1 MSAFP
6 PFNRLKPSRLEQANV
21 GALPITVTVNDAHSS
36 AEQSFVWNVS
46 LPELWLASIPS
57 QNNLAGDAVT
67 LALQAWDR
75 SGGSLSYSSSGLP
88 GGLTLNSSTGLL
100 TGTLSAADAGTS
112 YNPVITA
119 GDGSSSVSRTFGWS
133 VSPATLW
140 LENVPDQN
148 NSVGDNVT
156 LKVYASSTGELGLS
170 YSASGLPG
178 GLTLNSSTGLIT
190 GTPSLADQDNSYT
203 PTLTVVAAGTTGSVA
218 FSWYVGSA
226 NATSLV
232 VGNTINTQDNVVGDA
247 ILLQVYSNDPD
258 DLPLTY
264 TASNLPGGLSI
275 NSSTG
280 LISGTLPVGDGGNT
294 YAVSVVIS
302 DSQSSGSL
310 NFLWL
315 VAANS
320 SPGLQLEPIAD
331 QTNLNGDVAKL
342 QVYAENASTSPTYSS
357 SNLPSSAS
365 INPSTGLIS
374 GTLSTGVCTPTVTVT
389 AGCSSFSETFD
400 WTVNTRPTGTLVLEA
415 LPDQANV
422 AGDAVLLQSYG
433 SEPGGPA
440 LTYTASSL
448 PGDLSINSSTG
459 LITGTLAM
467 VADGDT
473 SYQASVS
480 VSDGSSSVV
489 QSFFWEVMAPPA
501 LVLEGMPNQE
511 NEAGFA
517 VRLQV
522 EAGSQDNLALSYMVS
537 DLPPGLSLN
546 PSSGLIS
553 GTLNPA
559 DSLVGSYGPTLTVSN
574 GYTSAAV
581 SFSWIVDPSVLS
593 LAPITGQTT
602 SEGQSVSLA
611 LSAWDSNS
619 SAALYFNASGLPAG
633 LSINASTGLIS
644 GTVALGDGN
653 NGGTYSPVVT
663 VFDGISSVSENI
675 GWSIPSAISITQPA
689 NQSSTEGT
697 SVSLAIAASDATSGA
712 TLSYSVSGLPLGL
725 TINPS
730 TGVIG
735 GTVALGAANGG
746 PYVPV
751 VNVSDGLSDQSI
763 AFRWSVYSA
772 VSLGTVANVS
782 DSEGS
787 VVSVSIHAVDG
798 TPSMTLTYSLAGQPN
813 GLQINPSTGLISGT
827 IAWGAANAGSSF
839 TPEVTVTDGKS
850 TEQESINWTVASAIS
865 IGSLADQ
872 VNTAGDTISLSVSA
886 SDGHSGQTLSYSGS
900 DLPTGLSVNP
910 TSGLISGTI
919 ASTISY
925 GTSYQ
930 PTIAVSDGTSTN
942 EVSLTW
948 TIGALVPAG
957 TFYTQEGT
965 ALTVAASV
973 GILDGAVAPDSLS
986 LTVSQVSGT
995 SDGSITVNS
1004 DGSFTYTPNSGWS
1017 GTDTFVVTVS
1027 DGSITSAPITEII
1040 EVSESL
1046 GGDYKAVATG
1056 DFNGDGNADFVAAD
1070 YNNNVV
1076 AVFLGNGDGTFQTPA
1091 PTFSVGTGPIALAV
1105 GDFGNG
1111 ADDIAVAN
1119 SGSNTVTILMN
1130 DGTGSFTTSQTLT
1143 VGTDPVALALGDFEG
1158 NGSLDLAVANKGSN
1172 TVSVFLNNGSGTFTL
1187 DTTITVGTS
1196 PDGVAAGDLN
1206 NDGFDDLVVANSG
1219 SNNVS
1224 VLLSNGDGTF
1234 ASAVTYAVGT
1244 GPTAVVMADF
1254 NGDGN
1259 LDVAVANG
1267 GSNNVSVLLGNGD
1280 GTLQSATTYAVG
1292 TDPVALAVGNLG
1304 GDGFLDLAVMNHGSN
1319 SETVLSNTGDG
1330 TFSMTQTMTLGESP
1344 DSITVADF
1352 ANNGQVGQVID
1363 APILYNYTDQD
1374 PLGLKPPVPEG
1385 QEGWSVNGVVALLKG
1400 TDVGDAA
1407 LISLRRVKVYN
1418 CTQLHIEFR
1427 DRVRGGQFGPW
1438 QKWGGESKDGGLN
1451 GFTPVT
1457 GGKVIWISGWLS
1469 DAQAAV
1475 TLVHELVHTGQEP
1488 EPPFATAAQQRANL
1502 IKDETEAVRR
1512 EALFAIQYATKVG
1525 PKGMIP
1531 PAIQKVLDD
1540 VTTNKRADSTINQ
1553 VKLNKFVKDNWGQ
1566 FLPNPNRQFKKE
1578 GEGAGGYDKRNNTI
1592 QVFTENPRLVKWP

>member
-1 MSAFP
+1 MLAGVGVALGQRSP
-6 PFNRLKPSRLEQANV
+6 PAIKGRLGQLVAAAV
-21 GALPITVTVNDAHSS
+21 GADGQTTDEPTFEVGDARNAPCPDH
-36 AEQSFVWNVS
+36 EIDRQTYEIP
-46 LPELWLASIPS
+46 PEHGSGETCSEHTRRCNSGFYRTLT
-57 QNNLAGDAVT
+57 NNLAGDAVT

-315 VAANS
+315 VVANS

-331 QTNLNGDVAKL
+331 QVNLNGDVANL

-365 INPSTGLIS
+365 INSSTGLIS

-389 AGCSSFSETFD
+389 AGGSSFSETFD

-440 LTYTASSL
+440 LTYTASNL
-448 PGDLSINSSTG
+448 PTGLTINSSTG

-473 SYQASVS
+473 SYQASVT
-480 VSDGSSSVV
+480 VSDGTSSVV

-501 LVLEGMPNQE
+501 LVLEGVPNQE

-517 VRLQV
+517 ARLQV
-522 EAGSQDNLALSYMVS
+522 EAGSEDNLALSYTVS

-546 PSSGLIS
+546 PTSGLIS

-633 LSINASTGLIS
+633 LSINPSTGLIS

-653 NGGTYSPVVT
+653 NGGTVAPVVT
-663 VFDGISSVSENI
+663 VFDGISSVSANI
-675 GWSIPSAISITQPA
+675 GWSIPSAISITRPA
-689 NQSSTEGT
+689 NQSSTEGDHL
-697 SVSLAIAASDATSGA
+697 SEHRRQRRHQRGDPHLLGVLA
-712 TLSYSVSGLPLGL
+712 
-725 TINPS
+725 
-730 TGVIG
+730 
-735 GTVALGAANGG
+735 
-746 PYVPV
+746 
-751 VNVSDGLSDQSI
+751 
-763 AFRWSVYSA
+763 
-772 VSLGTVANVS
+772 
-782 DSEGS
+782 
-787 VVSVSIHAVDG
+787 
-798 TPSMTLTYSLAGQPN
+798 
-813 GLQINPSTGLISGT
+813 
-827 IAWGAANAGSSF
+827 
-839 TPEVTVTDGKS
+839 
-850 TEQESINWTVASAIS
+850 
-865 IGSLADQ
+865 
-872 VNTAGDTISLSVSA
+872 
-886 SDGHSGQTLSYSGS
+886 
-900 DLPTGLSVNP
+900 
-910 TSGLISGTI
+910 
-919 ASTISY
+919 
-925 GTSYQ
+925 
-930 PTIAVSDGTSTN
+930 
-942 EVSLTW
+942 
-948 TIGALVPAG
+948 
-957 TFYTQEGT
+957 
-965 ALTVAASV
+965 
-973 GILDGAVAPDSLS
+973 
-986 LTVSQVSGT
+986 
-995 SDGSITVNS
+995 
-1004 DGSFTYTPNSGWS
+1004 
-1017 GTDTFVVTVS
+1017 
-1027 DGSITSAPITEII
+1027 
-1040 EVSESL
+1040 
-1046 GGDYKAVATG
+1046 
-1056 DFNGDGNADFVAAD
+1056 
-1070 YNNNVV
+1070 
-1076 AVFLGNGDGTFQTPA
+1076 
-1091 PTFSVGTGPIALAV
+1091 AV
-1105 GDFGNG
+1105 G
-1111 ADDIAVAN
+1111 
-1119 SGSNTVTILMN
+1119 
-1130 DGTGSFTTSQTLT
+1130 
-1143 VGTDPVALALGDFEG
+1143 
-1158 NGSLDLAVANKGSN
+1158 
-1172 TVSVFLNNGSGTFTL
+1172 
-1187 DTTITVGTS
+1187 
-1196 PDGVAAGDLN
+1196 PDHQPQHAG
-1206 NDGFDDLVVANSG
+1206 
-1219 SNNVS
+1219 
-1224 VLLSNGDGTF
+1224 
-1234 ASAVTYAVGT
+1234 
-1244 GPTAVVMADF
+1244 
-1254 NGDGN
+1254 
-1259 LDVAVANG
+1259 
-1267 GSNNVSVLLGNGD
+1267 
-1280 GTLQSATTYAVG
+1280 
-1292 TDPVALAVGNLG
+1292 
-1304 GDGFLDLAVMNHGSN
+1304 
-1319 SETVLSNTGDG
+1319 
-1330 TFSMTQTMTLGESP
+1330 
-1344 DSITVADF
+1344 
-1352 ANNGQVGQVID
+1352 
-1363 APILYNYTDQD
+1363 
-1374 PLGLKPPVPEG
+1374 
-1385 QEGWSVNGVVALLKG
+1385 
-1400 TDVGDAA
+1400 
-1407 LISLRRVKVYN
+1407 
-1418 CTQLHIEFR
+1418 
-1427 DRVRGGQFGPW
+1427 
-1438 QKWGGESKDGGLN
+1438 
-1451 GFTPVT
+1451 
-1457 GGKVIWISGWLS
+1457 
-1469 DAQAAV
+1469 
-1475 TLVHELVHTGQEP
+1475 
-1488 EPPFATAAQQRANL
+1488 
-1502 IKDETEAVRR
+1502 
-1512 EALFAIQYATKVG
+1512 
-1525 PKGMIP
+1525 
-1531 PAIQKVLDD
+1531 
-1540 VTTNKRADSTINQ
+1540 
-1553 VKLNKFVKDNWGQ
+1553 
-1566 FLPNPNRQFKKE
+1566 
-1578 GEGAGGYDKRNNTI
+1578 
-1592 QVFTENPRLVKWP
+1592 

>member
-1 MSAFP
+1 MDRA
-6 PFNRLKPSRLEQANV
+6 A
-21 GALPITVTVNDAHSS
+21 AHQHRHAWASS
-36 AEQSFVWNVS
+36 WCIPNVS
-46 LPELWLASIPS
+46 SVFPSLP
-57 QNNLAGDAVT
+57 AVRRT
-67 LALQAWDR
+67 LTD
-75 SGGSLSYSSSGLP
+75 
-88 GGLTLNSSTGLL
+88 
-100 TGTLSAADAGTS
+100 
-112 YNPVITA
+112 
-119 GDGSSSVSRTFGWS
+119 
-133 VSPATLW
+133 
-140 LENVPDQN
+140 

-170 YSASGLPG
+170 YTASNLPG
-178 GLTLNSSTGLIT
+178 GLSINSTTGLIT
-190 GTPSLADQDNSYT
+190 GTPSLADQGNTYV
-203 PTLTVVAAGTTGSVA
+203 PTVTVAAAGTTGSVY
-218 FSWYVGSA
+218 FSWSVGSA

-232 VGNTINTQDNVVGDA
+232 VGDTINTQNNVVGDS

-258 DLPLTY
+258 DLPLSY
-264 TASNLPGGLSI
+264 TASNLPGGLTI

-280 LISGTLPVGDGGNT
+280 LISGTLPSGDGGNT

-365 INPSTGLIS
+365 INSSTGLIS

-389 AGCSSFSETFD
+389 AGGSSFSETFD

-440 LTYTASSL
+440 LTYTASNL
-448 PGDLSINSSTG
+448 PTGLTINSSTG

-473 SYQASVS
+473 SYQASVT
-480 VSDGSSSVV
+480 VSDGTTSVV

-501 LVLEGMPNQE
+501 LVLEGVPNQE

-517 VRLQV
+517 AWLQV
-522 EAGSQDNLALSYMVS
+522 EAGSQDNLALSYVVS
-537 DLPPGLSLN
+537 DLPVGLSLN
-546 PSSGLIS
+546 GSTGLIS

-559 DSLVGSYGPTLTVSN
+559 DCLVGSYGPTLTVSN

-619 SAALYFNASGLPAG
+619 SAVLYFNASGLPAG

-653 NGGTYSPVVT
+653 NGGTYAPVVT
-663 VFDGISSVSENI
+663 VFDGISSVSASI
-675 GWSIPSAISITQPA
+675 GWTVPSAISITRPA
-689 NQSSTEGT
+689 NQSSTEGAT
-697 SVSLAIAASDATSGA
+697 ISLSIAASDATSGA
-712 TLSYSVSGLPLGL
+712 ILSYSVSGLPLGL

-746 PYVPV
+746 PYSPV
-751 VNVSDGLSDQSI
+751 VSVSDGLSDQSI
-763 AFRWSVYSA
+763 AFQWNVFSA
-772 VSLGTVANVS
+772 ISLGTVASQS

-787 VVSVSIHAVDG
+787 AVSVSVQATDS

-813 GLQINPSTGLISGT
+813 GVQINPSTGLISGT
-827 IAWGAANAGSSF
+827 ISWGAANVQTSF

-850 TEQESINWTVASAIS
+850 SAQESINWSVAGAITV
-865 IGSLADQ
+865 GSLADQ
-872 VNTAGDTISLSVSA
+872 VNTAGDTVSLSVSA
-886 SDGHSGQTLSYSGS
+886 SDGHSGQTLTYSS
-900 DLPTGLSVNP
+900 SALPPGLSVNAS
-910 TSGLISGTI
+910 TGLISGTI
-919 ASTISY
+919 GSTISY

-930 PTIAVSDGTSTN
+930 PTIAVTDGTSTS

-1004 DGSFTYTPNSGWS
+1004 NGSFTYTPNSGWF

-1027 DGSITSAPITEII
+1027 DGSVTSAPITETI
-1040 EVSESL
+1040 EVEQTL
-1046 GGDYKAVATG
+1046 LPGDSDFNAVATG
-1056 DFNGDGNADFVAAD
+1056 DFNGDGNADFVAAED
-1070 YNNNVV
+1070 VQNKVY
-1076 AVFLGNGDGTFQTPA
+1076 VFLGNGDGTFQE
-1091 PTFSVGTGPIALAV
+1091 PTTYSVGTDPKALAV

-1130 DGTGSFTTSQTLT
+1130 DGTGNFTTSQTLT

-1158 NGSLDLAVANKGSN
+1158 NSSLDLAVANKGSN
-1172 TVSVFLNNGSGTFTL
+1172 TVSIFLNNGSGTFTL

-1206 NDGFDDLVVANSG
+1206 NDGFDDLVVANSS

-1234 ASAVTYAVGT
+1234 ASAVNYSVGT
-1244 GPTAVVMADF
+1244 TPTAVVLADF

-1259 LDVAVANG
+1259 LDVAVTNG
-1267 GSNNVSVLLGNGD
+1267 GSNNVSVLMGNGG
-1280 GTLQSATTYAVG
+1280 GTLQTATNYAVG
-1292 TDPVALAVGNLG
+1292 SDPVTIAASDDGSSLVVG
-1304 GDGFLDLAVMNHGSN
+1304 NHGSN
-1319 SETVLSNTGDG
+1319 SLTVLANNGSGA
-1330 TFSMTQTMTLGESP
+1330 FSVSQTTSLGESP
-1344 DSITVADF
+1344 DSVAVTSF
-1352 ANNGQVGQVID
+1352 ANN
-1363 APILYNYTDQD
+1363 
-1374 PLGLKPPVPEG
+1374 
-1385 QEGWSVNGVVALLKG
+1385 NGVLYSIV
-1400 TDVGDAA
+1400 DA
-1407 LISLRRVKVYN
+1407 
-1418 CTQLHIEFR
+1418 TIEEEEEA
-1427 DRVRGGQFGPW
+1427 QP
-1438 QKWGGESKDGGLN
+1438 
-1451 GFTPVT
+1451 
-1457 GGKVIWISGWLS
+1457 
-1469 DAQAAV
+1469 AQAAV
-1475 TLVHELVHTGQEP
+1475 GAYYKDGDTDKRMDAAFIKDLKLANYDMPTDAHLKNDLNLKITANDFQQQVRDTLLALANQKAAKLDFASVKQFVNYAKLLVFTVQFAQHLQGIKPRFPGQQNPGTFAEFPGSTCWKSAMLKFQIPGDPEKMITGLALKDGVTPANGIEEFFGKNGAKAALDCSTFVSVVTRRALLEIIGKEAYNKAYAGVGVGSLNLVGDPFPMNALLLVSYPKLEP
-1488 EPPFATAAQQRANL
+1488 TGIVIPGMGVRFAYPKGTAGVGVYENENTILVGKDQFIGQPFQKPLTAAKIIEN
-1502 IKDETEAVRR
+1502 IEGD
-1512 EALFAIQYATKVG
+1512 TKVLG
-1525 PKGMIP
+1525 TKPDF
-1531 PAIQKVLDD
+1531 V
-1540 VTTNKRADSTINQ
+1540 STIDFT
-1553 VKLNKFVKDNWGQ
+1553 KLPK
-1566 FLPNPNRQFKKE
+1566 
-1578 GEGAGGYDKRNNTI
+1578 
-1592 QVFTENPRLVKWP
+1592 

>member
-6 PFNRLKPSRLEQANV
+6 FFNRLKPSRLEQANV
-21 GALPITVTVNDAHSS
+21 GAWPITVTVNDAQSS

-75 SGGSLSYSSSGLP
+75 SGGSLSYTSSGLP

-178 GLTLNSSTGLIT
+178 GLTINPSTGLIT

-232 VGNTINTQDNVVGDA
+232 VGNTINTQNNVVGDS

-258 DLPLTY
+258 DLPLSY
-264 TASNLPGGLSI
+264 TASNLPGGLTL

-320 SPGLQLEPIAD
+320 SPGLQLEPIPD
-331 QTNLNGDVAKL
+331 QVNLNGDVAKL

-365 INPSTGLIS
+365 INSSTGLIT
-374 GTLSTGVCTPTVTVT
+374 GTLSTGVCAPTVTVT
-389 AGCSSFSETFD
+389 AGGSSFSETFD

-422 AGDAVLLQSYG
+422 AGDSVLLQSYG

-448 PGDLSINSSTG
+448 PTGLTINSSTG

-480 VSDGSSSVV
+480 VSDGTSSVV
-489 QSFFWEVMAPPA
+489 QSFFWAVMAPPA
-501 LVLEGMPNQE
+501 LVLEGVPSQE

-517 VRLQV
+517 ARLQV
-522 EAGSQDNLALSYMVS
+522 EAGSQDNLALSYVVS

-746 PYVPV
+746 PYAPV

-763 AFRWSVYSA
+763 AFRWNVGSAISLSA
-772 VSLGTVANVS
+772 VASQS

-787 VVSVSIHAVDG
+787 VVSVSIHATDS

-827 IAWGAANAGSSF
+827 ISWGAANGGSTF
-839 TPEVTVTDGKS
+839 ALEVTVTDGKS
-850 TEQESINWTVASAIS
+850 TAQESINWSVASGIS
-865 IGSLADQ
+865 VGSLAAQ
-872 VNTAGDTISLSVSA
+872 VNTAGDSVSLSVSA
-886 SDGHSGQTLSYSGS
+886 SDGHSGQALSYSAS
-900 DLPTGLSVNP
+900 DLPPGLSVNP

-919 ASTISY
+919 PATITAGVSY
-925 GTSYQ
+925 AVAL
-930 PTIAVSDGTSTN
+930 TISDGTASAT
-942 EVSLTW
+942 EGLTW
-948 TIGALVPAG
+948 CIGPLVQPG
-957 TFYTQEGT
+957 TFSTQEST

-973 GILDGAVAPDSLS
+973 GILDGGVAPDSLS
-986 LTVSQVSGT
+986 LSVSLVSGP
-995 SDGSITVNS
+995 SDGTLSLS
-1004 DGSFTYTPNSGWS
+1004 ASGAFTYASNSGWS
-1017 GTDTFVVTVS
+1017 GDDTFVVKVS
-1027 DGSITSAPITEII
+1027 DGTVTSAPITET
-1040 EVSESL
+1040 VQVAQTLPQSNN
-1046 GGDYKAVATG
+1046 DFRAVATG
-1056 DFNGDGNADFVAAD
+1056 DFNGDGNADFAAAN
-1070 YNNNVV
+1070 YSTNQVF
-1076 AVFLGNGDGTFQTPA
+1076 VFLGNGDGTFQQPA
-1091 PTFSVGTGPIALAV
+1091 AYSVGTGPMALAV

-1143 VGTDPVALALGDFEG
+1143 VGTNPVALALGDFEG
-1158 NGSLDLAVANKGSN
+1158 NGRLDLAVVNKGSGGTG
-1172 TVSVFLNNGSGTFTL
+1172 TVSIFLNNGTGTFTL
-1187 DTTITVGTS
+1187 DTTTTVGTA

-1219 SNNVS
+1219 DNNVS

-1234 ASAVTYAVGT
+1234 ATAVNYSVGT
-1244 GPTAVVMADF
+1244 TPTAVVLADF
-1254 NGDGN
+1254 NDDGN
-1259 LDVAVANG
+1259 LDVAVTNG

-1280 GTLQSATTYAVG
+1280 GTLQTATNYTVG
-1292 TDPVALAVGNLG
+1292 TDPVALAVGSIN
-1304 GDGFLDLAVMNHGSN
+1304 GDGILDLTVANHSSNNLSVLANSGS
-1319 SETVLSNTGDG
+1319 GA
-1330 TFSMTQTMTLGESP
+1330 FSVSQTIPMGESL
-1344 DSITVADF
+1344 DSVAVADF
-1352 ANNGQVGQVID
+1352 ANNGVLYSVTDAKPEDEEVSRTYWQRQAEEQLFQRHGLILDPRKLPNENGEVLRLTLIDFIENGQKKSLSVDQYLALNRRIVSAWATLFGKNEDFLWMGAAAFASNQVG
-1363 APILYNYTDQD
+1363 
-1374 PLGLKPPVPEG
+1374 
-1385 QEGWSVNGVVALLKG
+1385 
-1400 TDVGDAA
+1400 
-1407 LISLRRVKVYN
+1407 
-1418 CTQLHIEFR
+1418 
-1427 DRVRGGQFGPW
+1427 
-1438 QKWGGESKDGGLN
+1438 
-1451 GFTPVT
+1451 
-1457 GGKVIWISGWLS
+1457 
-1469 DAQAAV
+1469 
-1475 TLVHELVHTGQEP
+1475 
-1488 EPPFATAAQQRANL
+1488 
-1502 IKDETEAVRR
+1502 EAMR
-1512 EALFAIQYATKVG
+1512 EAAKKVC
-1525 PKGMIP
+1525 
-1531 PAIQKVLDD
+1531 A
-1540 VTTNKRADSTINQ
+1540 NA
-1553 VKLNKFVKDNWGQ
+1553 
-1566 FLPNPNRQFKKE
+1566 
-1578 GEGAGGYDKRNNTI
+1578 
-1592 QVFTENPRLVKWP
+1592 